1 MAYVD
6 VFVLAVPTANLAAY
20 KKMAKTMAKVFMDH
34 GALSYSE
41 WIEDDV
47 PEGKTTSFGK
57 AVKRKEG
64 EVIAVGFAT
73 YKSKAE
79 RNKIMKATMSDPRI
93 NFDPK
98 SLPFDGK
105 RMFWG
110 GFKPVVSK

>member
-6 VFVLAVPTANLAAY
+6 IFVMPVPTANLAAY
-20 KKMAKTMAKVFMDH
+20 KTMAKTMAKAFMKH

-41 WIEDDV
+41 WLEDDV

-79 RNKIMKATMSDPRI
+79 RNKIMKAVMSETHVDM
-93 NFDPK
+93 NPK
-98 SLPFDGK
+98 ALPFDGK

-110 GFKPVVSK
+110 GFKNVVSK

>member
-1 MAYVD
+1 MAYGD
-6 VFVLAVPTANLAAY
+6 VYVMAVPTANLAAY
-20 KKMAKTMAKVFMDH
+20 KTMAKTMAKVFMAH

-79 RNKIMKATMSDPRI
+79 RNKIMKAVMSDARL

-98 SLPFDGK
+98 AMPFDGK